1 VARFMDDSSTT
12 SGPRSTQ
19 SVVRHLRLF
28 ARLSFREYGALLRK
42 TVNAW
47 IDDKAPRLGASLA
60 FYTLLSLAPLLI
72 VVVAVAALVYG
83 QQAAQGQLVWEIQGL
98 VGADGAR
105 TIQGLIHSAYKPGSG
120 AVATILGILTLIFG
134 ASTVVVELRDA
145 LNTIWRVPAPEA
157 ASGFQSIL
165 RFMKE
170 RFYSFGLILGVG
182 FLLMVSLIL
191 NAVVAALGSYFGS
204 ILPTSETLLHIIV
217 FLISF
222 VVVTFL
228 FAAIYKLLPDIHLK
242 WSDVIVGA
250 CFTSLLFTIGK
261 QLIGIYLGKASFGS
275 TYGAAG
281 SLVVVLMW
289 VYYSAQLFFLG
300 AEFTKVYT
308 REFGS
313 QFAATLQ
320 TLSVEP
326 AGVIVDPSTGLPP
339 GRTNPKNIVTLH

>member
-1 VARFMDDSSTT
+1 M
-12 SGPRSTQ
+12 
-19 SVVRHLRLF
+19 
-28 ARLSFREYGALLRK
+28 
-42 TVNAW
+42 
-47 IDDKAPRLGASLA
+47 
-60 FYTLLSLAPLLI
+60 
-72 VVVAVAALVYG
+72 
-83 QQAAQGQLVWEIQGL
+83 
-98 VGADGAR
+98 
-105 TIQGLIHSAYKPGSG
+105 
-120 AVATILGILTLIFG
+120 GILTLVFG

-157 ASGFQSIL
+157 GSGFQSIL

-191 NAVVAALGSYFGS
+191 NAAIAALGSYFGS
-204 ILPTSETLLHIIV
+204 ILPTSETLLHIFV
-217 FLISF
+217 FLTSF

-261 QLIGIYLGKASFGS
+261 QLIGIYLGKESFGS

-320 TLSVEP
+320 TSPVNRRALS
-326 AGVIVDPSTGLPP
+326 
-339 GRTNPKNIVTLH
+339 